1 MATFGRTIRQNAMG
15 LRFNAIREIG
25 DMGLLSPTEGEY
37 GDDELAEE
45 WDELVVGYREIHTE
59 NGTIG

>member
-1 MATFGRTIRQNAMG
+1 MATFGRTAAQNVIW

-45 WDELVVGYREIHTE
+45 WDELVVAYREIHTE
-59 NGTIG
+59 NGTRG